1 MFQDMEKTRDTILQ
15 AIEDGR
21 KVSISKGRALQI
33 GPLWSS
39 TLAETLIA
47 VYPHLVEEGY
57 TLEELSQM
65 MQEDG
70 NEGSRD

>member
-1 MFQDMEKTRDTILQ
+1 MFQDMEKTRDTIMQ